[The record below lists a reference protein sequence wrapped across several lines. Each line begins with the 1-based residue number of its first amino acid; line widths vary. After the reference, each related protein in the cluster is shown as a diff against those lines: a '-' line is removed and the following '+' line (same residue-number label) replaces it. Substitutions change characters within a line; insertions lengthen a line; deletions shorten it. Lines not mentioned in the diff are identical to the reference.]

1 MNTDVRFPFGENSVT
16 NFPSSEV
23 AGVRARAPLRL
34 GFAGGGTDLS
44 PFCDEHGGF
53 VMNATVSLYAYA
65 HLAPRSDG
73 KVVFEAAEYGNRFAH
88 DAVPELQVDAGT
100 LLHCGVYN
108 RIVRQF
114 NSGRPLSVSVR
125 TTVDVPSGSGL
136 GGSSTLVVALIE
148 AYRRYLDLPLGE
160 YEIAHPAFEIERL
173 ELGIAGGKQD
183 QYAAAFGGFNFME
196 FYADNRVII
205 NPLRVNSSVQ
215 RELEASLV
223 LYFTGRSR
231 NSAEVIESQRA
242 KIIEGNASSV
252 EAMKTLKREAVE
264 MKEAILTGQLD
275 SIAETMNR
283 GWLAKK
289 STADAVSND
298 EIERII
304 EIVLNN
310 GGLAGKVSGA
320 GGGGFLLLLAN
331 PSERHRVV
339 EVLGQESGRLLSAA
353 FTHDGVHSWRQLFQR
368 HLRTPSR

>member
-1 MNTDVRFPFGENSVT
+1 
-16 NFPSSEV
+16 
-23 AGVRARAPLRL
+23 
-34 GFAGGGTDLS
+34 
-44 PFCDEHGGF
+44 
-53 VMNATVSLYAYA
+53 MNATVSLYAYA

-73 KVVFEAAEYGNRFAH
+73 KIVFEAAEYGNRFEH
-88 DAVPELQVDAGT
+88 EAVSELPIDEGT

-108 RIVRQF
+108 RIVRQY
-114 NSGRPLSVSVR
+114 NGGRPLPVSVR

-160 YEIAHPAFEIERL
+160 YEIAHLAFEIERL

-196 FYADNRVII
+196 FYRDGRVII
-205 NPLRVNSSVQ
+205 NPLRVNSAVE

-231 NSAEVIESQRA
+231 NSAEVIETQQT
-242 KIIEGNASSV
+242 KMIEGNTKSV
-252 EAMKTLKREAVE
+252 EAMMTLKREAVE
-264 MKEAILTGQLD
+264 MKEAILTGHLD

-289 STADAVSND
+289 STAEAVSND
-298 EIERII
+298 EIERIL
-304 EIVLNN
+304 ELVLNS

-331 PSERHRVV
+331 PFERHRVV
-339 EVLGQESGRLLSAA
+339 EALTLERGQLLPAA
-353 FTHDGVHSWRQLFQR
+353 FTHEGVHSWRQLFQR
-368 HLRTPSR
+368 PLTSPQ

>member
-1 MNTDVRFPFGENSVT
+1 VSNSFSTQV
-16 NFPSSEV
+16 V
-23 AGVRARAPLRL
+23 GVRARAPLRL

-73 KVVFEAAEYGNRFAH
+73 KIVFEAAEYGNRFEH
-88 DAVPELQVDAGT
+88 EAVSELPIDEGT

-108 RIVRQF
+108 RIVRQY
-114 NSGRPLSVSVR
+114 NGGRPLPVSVR

-160 YEIAHPAFEIERL
+160 YEIAHLAFEIERL

-196 FYADNRVII
+196 FYRDGRVII
-205 NPLRVNSSVQ
+205 NPLRVNSAVE

-231 NSAEVIESQRA
+231 NSAEVIETQQT
-242 KIIEGNASSV
+242 KMIEGNTKSV
-252 EAMKTLKREAVE
+252 EAMMTLKREAVE
-264 MKEAILTGQLD
+264 MKEAILTGHLD

-289 STADAVSND
+289 STAEAVSND
-298 EIERII
+298 EIERIL
-304 EIVLNN
+304 ELVLNS

-331 PSERHRVV
+331 PFERHRVV
-339 EVLGQESGRLLSAA
+339 EALTLERGQLLPAA
-353 FTHDGVHSWRQLFQR
+353 FTHEGVHSWRQLFQR
-368 HLRTPSR
+368 PLTSPQ